1 MDDQIQVRCSRCKG
15 VFRERAGRLQD
26 GFSRQCPSCEIV
38 LFFNETSPDLN
49 IKRAMRD
56 AREGRK
62 RLRDAERERLS
73 RPAPSPLPR
82 TFSGRSINQ
91 QEDF

>member
-1 MDDQIQVRCSRCKG
+1 

-26 GFSRQCPSCEIV
+26 GFSRQCPSCEAV
-38 LFFNETSPDLN
+38 LFFNETSSDLN

-73 RPAPSPLPR
+73 RPAPSQLPR
-82 TFSGRSINQ
+82 TFSGRSMNE